1 MARFKEDTY
10 VRLKLASYGLGH
22 IFGISVI
29 RWYPS
34 GELEPY
40 VANVM
45 EYIEKQ
51 MILSGATEL
60 KQKLDYYDELY
71 HNIMDQIIYGEL
83 FDLLVAMGIPT
94 DSDEDEEE
102 VTGLSS
108 TKVLF
113 VTATVNFITSLYMQL
128 RYNYSHLYLKPQTDC
143 HSCSGN
149 GNPEYV
155 GPDYGINISDP
166 RPMHDGYEFG
176 CGTQELWGPGLS
188 NI

>member
-51 MILSGATEL
+51 MILSGAESM
-60 KQKLDYYDELY
+60 KQKLDAYDELY

-94 DSDEDEEE
+94 DNEEDEENNLE
-102 VTGLSS
+102 
-108 TKVLF
+108 VLF

-128 RYNYSHLYLKPQTDC
+128 RYNYSHLYLTPQTDC
-143 HSCSGN
+143 HTCSGSTN
-149 GNPEYV
+149 YP
-155 GPDYGINISDP
+155 ISEFNYPDP
-166 RPMHDGYEFG
+166 RPMQDGYEFG
-176 CGTQELWGPGLS
+176 RGTQELWGPDLT

>member
-1 MARFKEDTY
+1 MIRSNEDTY

-40 VANVM
+40 VAHVM

-60 KQKLDYYDELY
+60 KQKLDYFDELY

-83 FDLLVAMGIPT
+83 FDLLVAMGIST
-94 DSDEDEEE
+94 ENDEEFDYGIANTE
-102 VTGLSS
+102 T
-108 TKVLF
+108 LF
-113 VTATVNFITSLYMQL
+113 VTATTNFITSLYMQL
-128 RYNYSHLYLKPQTDC
+128 RYNYSHLYLTPQSDC
-143 HSCSGN
+143 HSCN
-149 GNPEYV
+149 KPEQPSEPI
-155 GPDYGINISDP
+155 GRGINYCDP
-166 RPMHDGYEFG
+166 RPMNDGYEFG
-176 CGTQELWGPGLS
+176 KGTQEIWGPGLT

>member
-51 MILSGATEL
+51 MILSGAESM
-60 KQKLDYYDELY
+60 KQKLDAYDELY

-94 DSDEDEEE
+94 DNEEDEENNLE
-102 VTGLSS
+102 
-108 TKVLF
+108 VLF

-128 RYNYSHLYLKPQTDC
+128 RYNYSHLYLTPQTDC
-143 HSCSGN
+143 HACSGSTN
-149 GNPEYV
+149 YP
-155 GPDYGINISDP
+155 ISEFNYPDP
-166 RPMHDGYEFG
+166 RPMQDGYEFG
-176 CGTQELWGPGLS
+176 RGTQELWGPDLT

>member
-1 MARFKEDTY
+1 MAHFMEDTY

-51 MILSGATEL
+51 MILSGASSL
-60 KQKLDYYDELY
+60 KQKLDVYDELY
-71 HNIMDQIIYGEL
+71 HNIMDQINYGQL
-83 FDLLVAMGIPT
+83 FDLLVAMGIPHYI
-94 DSDEDEEE
+94 DEDGCAPSD
-102 VTGLSS
+102 T
-108 TKVLF
+108 LF

-128 RYNYSHLYLKPQTDC
+128 RYNYSHLYLTPQTDC
-143 HSCSGN
+143 HSCSGDSS
-149 GNPEYV
+149 PSYSE
-155 GPDYGINISDP
+155 INYNVIDP
-166 RPMHDGYEFG
+166 RPMQDGYEFG
-176 CGTQELWGPGLS
+176 EGTQELWGPGLT

>member
-1 MARFKEDTY
+1 MAHFKEDTY

-34 GELEPY
+34 AELEPY
-40 VANVM
+40 VANIM

-51 MILSGATEL
+51 MILSGATDL
-60 KQKLDYYDELY
+60 KQKLDYFDELY

-94 DSDEDEEE
+94 DEEQDECTASVEI
-102 VTGLSS
+102 
-108 TKVLF
+108 LF
-113 VTATVNFITSLYMQL
+113 TTAVVNFITSLYMQL
-128 RYNYSHLYLKPQTDC
+128 RYNYSHLYLVPQKDC

-149 GNPEYV
+149 SSSDYTR
-155 GPDYGINISDP
+155 PDYSIPDP

>member
-1 MARFKEDTY
+1 MAHFKEDTY

-51 MILSGATEL
+51 MILSGASSL
-60 KQKLDYYDELY
+60 KQKLDVYDELY
-71 HNIMDQIIYGEL
+71 HNIMDQINYGQL
-83 FDLLVAMGIPT
+83 FDLLVAMGIPVGI
-94 DSDEDEEE
+94 DEDCYSVPSE
-102 VTGLSS
+102 T
-108 TKVLF
+108 LF
-113 VTATVNFITSLYMQL
+113 ITATVNFITSLYMQL
-128 RYNYSHLYLKPQTDC
+128 RYNYSHLYLTPQTDC
-143 HSCSGN
+143 HSCSG
-149 GNPEYV
+149 GDSPISS
-155 GPDYGINISDP
+155 GIANYSMPDP
-166 RPMHDGYEFG
+166 RPMQDGYEFG
-176 CGTQELWGPGLS
+176 TGTQELWGPGLT

>member
-1 MARFKEDTY
+1 MIRSNEDTY

-40 VANVM
+40 VAHVM

-83 FDLLVAMGIPT
+83 FDLLVAMGIST
-94 DSDEDEEE
+94 ENDEEE
-102 VTGLSS
+102 YGIAS
-108 TKVLF
+108 TETLF

-128 RYNYSHLYLKPQTDC
+128 RYNYSHLYLTPQSDC
-143 HSCSGN
+143 HSCNKTSIEDTNFSG
-149 GNPEYV
+149 PKYF
-155 GPDYGINISDP
+155 DP

-176 CGTQELWGPGLS
+176 CGTQELWGPGSS

>member
-94 DSDEDEEE
+94 DNDEGEEISGIASKE
-102 VTGLSS
+102 I
-108 TKVLF
+108 LF
-113 VTATVNFITSLYMQL
+113 TTATVNFITSLYMQL

-149 GNPEYV
+149 GSSMESAVTFNYC
-155 GPDYGINISDP
+155 DP
-166 RPMHDGYEFG
+166 RPMQDGYEFG
-176 CGTQELWGPGLS
+176 RGTQELWGPGLT